1 MNDSKLHPLA
11 VLGRAPSPGG
21 TSLQGYC
28 TTTYVNLVALLGEP
42 HVHMGDKTT
51 VEWFFRC
58 HNGTV
63 FEVYDWMQCVTPTE
77 EYAWHIGGNS
87 PDALAAFERHTGL
100 KTQALRLI
108 PIDETSNQ

>member
-1 MNDSKLHPLA
+1 MSSNLHPLA

-28 TTTYVNLVALLGEP
+28 TTNYTVLLALIGEP

-51 VEWFFRC
+51 VEWCFRC

-63 FEVYDWMQCVTPTE
+63 FTVYDWMESTTPTGD
-77 EYAWHIGGNS
+77 YAWHIGGNS
-87 PDALAAFERHTGL
+87 PEALAAFERHTGL
-100 KTQALRLI
+100 KTQALRLV
-108 PIDETSNQ
+108 PVDETDGQ